1 MLRIRPF
8 LTNILLVLLLVTS
21 LGQADITED
30 GNEPMK
36 ASDLVSKV
44 QTRKVLVEV
53 ILDYDYGGHN
63 SRHEPRR
70 GKSGNGGNP

>member
-8 LTNILLVLLLVTS
+8 LTNILLVLLLATS

-30 GNEPMK
+30 GTEPMK

-44 QTRKVLVEV
+44 STNE
-53 ILDYDYGGHN
+53 
-63 SRHEPRR
+63 
-70 GKSGNGGNP
+70 